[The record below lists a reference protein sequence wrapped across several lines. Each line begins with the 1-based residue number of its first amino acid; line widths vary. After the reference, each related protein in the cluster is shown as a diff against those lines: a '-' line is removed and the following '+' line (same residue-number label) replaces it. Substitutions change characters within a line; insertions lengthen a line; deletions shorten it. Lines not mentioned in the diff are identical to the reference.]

1 MLDYN
6 DNLPTL
12 PAPILIKDCDDSDR
26 VIELGEGMDR
36 GYEDSAG
43 SSPSTTGRRLVW
55 LFRAAVGLVLF
66 WVYCQVVPLLRLVLE
81 CHGWRFVVA
90 FVMLLLPITLIA
102 YAFLRLWGV
111 ERKLKNFAQVD
122 EAGQSEAKTA
132 EELRS
137 DYLTAFPDIHSYV
150 RSIGL
155 KDTNMIKDVEELLK
169 SLSDK
174 ESNFSDETGWIGTF
188 KEFQLKQDK
197 IANGIVRH
205 YAVLIALKTAASPW
219 RIVDMASVMF
229 NTTLMIADIGK
240 VYMRKISRGN
250 AFILLCHWFLNL
262 YVSGEL
268 QSVAENVTQKSVEKI
283 QETVNA
289 HDLFENDEVLS
300 GVVNNVMPWL
310 GKLAGKVAEGGAN
323 AYLAHRMGRRAIAYF
338 QALKVNERQ

>member
-6 DNLPTL
+6 DNSPMT
-12 PAPILIKDCDDSDR
+12 PAPILIKDGDVSDR
-26 VIELGEGMDR
+26 FIELGQGKDR
-36 GYEDSAG
+36 VCENSTE
-43 SSPSTTGRRLVW
+43 SNPSTTGRRLVW
-55 LFRAAVGLVLF
+55 LFRIVVGVVLF

-81 CHGWRFVVA
+81 CHGWRFVAALVI
-90 FVMLLLPITLIA
+90 MLLPITLTA
-102 YAFLRLWGV
+102 YAFVRLWGV
-111 ERKLKNFAQVD
+111 ERKLKKFAQVD
-122 EAGQSEAKTA
+122 EAGQSETKTA
-132 EELRS
+132 EELRR
-137 DYLTAFPDIHSYV
+137 DYLTAFPDVYSYV

-155 KDTNMIKDVEELLK
+155 KDADMIKEVEELLK

-174 ESNFSDETGWIGTF
+174 ESNFSDETGWIGAF
-188 KEFQLKQDK
+188 KDFQAEQDK
-197 IANGIVRH
+197 IAKGIVRH

-219 RIVDMASVMF
+219 RIVDIASVMF

-240 VYMRKISRGN
+240 VYMRKVSRGN

-262 YVSGEL
+262 YVSGEI
-268 QSVAENVTQKSVEKI
+268 QSVAENVSQKSVEKI
-283 QETVNA
+283 QEIVNA

-300 GVVNNVMPWL
+300 GVVNNAMPWL